1 MSRKI
6 SELRAEAEKIY
17 RKVGYKTP
25 KGYSPTPYSGESQKA
40 DNDYK
45 RIYKQVKKIRKKK

>member
-1 MSRKI
+1 MSKRKSLI
-6 SELRAEAEKIY
+6 EEATKIY
-17 RKVGYKTP
+17 RKIGYKT
-25 KGYSPTPYSGESQKA
+25 KTGYSPTPFTGESQRA